1 MKKSKNIDQHS
12 VEGSGYEW
20 ERFDQ
25 ESLSK
30 QQQINIMY
38 NN

>member
-1 MKKSKNIDQHS
+1 MKKHNIDES
-12 VEGSGYEW
+12 TVAGFGDEW